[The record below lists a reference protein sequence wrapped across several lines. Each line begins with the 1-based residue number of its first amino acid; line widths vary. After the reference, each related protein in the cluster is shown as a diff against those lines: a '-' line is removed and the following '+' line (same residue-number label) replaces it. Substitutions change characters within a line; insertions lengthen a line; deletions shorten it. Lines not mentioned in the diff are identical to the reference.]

1 LQTTTDSVEWV
12 RSVSSQDGRSLSTGE
27 LGSSTKDVALVLLVG
42 VEAREGIEETEV
54 DSTVWDDTNNRHSD
68 TVVQT
73 TNTAGGHSLLQAIEK
88 TVELLLSSSDIRS
101 KTGTGV
107 IERVDD
113 AQRTGSSKTTS
124 SHVNGEE
131 FAELSVLVGLRE
143 EGLDSILEGEVEGL
157 GREVPD
163 DVGQV
168 STPESTNSLLLGDAG
183 EAVGNALR
191 TVGAAMVLVL
201 YSEITA
207 AFGSG
212 N

>member
-1 LQTTTDSVEWV
+1 LKTTTDGIEGV
-12 RSVSSQDGRSLSTGE
+12 RGVTGTDSRE
-27 LGSSTKDVALVLLVG
+27 LGATELGGGTKETIFRLLVRIVSG
-42 VEAREGIEETEV
+42 KGIEETEV

-68 TVVQT
+68 AVVQT

-168 STPESTNSLLLGDAG
+168 STPESLDSLYCLSTR
-183 EAVGNALR
+183 LR
-191 TVGAAMVLVL
+191 T
-201 YSEITA
+201 YS
-207 AFGSG
+207 SCL
-212 N
+212 